1 LIQARVL
8 FACMARPG
16 AGGVAARLRHRLARA
31 LRLGLL
37 GLLLSTGLAATCLA
51 QSDAETL
58 EYRIKAAFI
67 CKFAVYVQWPSQ
79 VFARPDSPI
88 VIGVIARDAVV
99 DELTRTAATLSVD
112 GRALVV
118 RRLHAGDAVADVH
131 LVYVA
136 NSEERHLAEVLAA
149 AKGRPVLV
157 VTESHNAVA
166 AGSMINFV
174 VVDDK
179 VRFDIS
185 PHAAELS
192 SLRISAR
199 LLSVARM
206 LIAKTS

>member
-1 LIQARVL
+1 MIEARLL
-8 FACMARPG
+8 FARLARPG
-16 AGGVAARLRHRLARA
+16 VGGVAAGLRHRLAQA
-31 LRLGLL
+31 VRLGLL

-51 QSDAETL
+51 QSEAETL

-67 CKFAVYVQWPSQ
+67 CKFALYVQWPSQ
-79 VFARPDSPI
+79 AFARPDSPI
-88 VIGVIARDAVV
+88 VIGVVARDAVV

-112 GRALVV
+112 GRPLAV
-118 RRLHAGDAVADVH
+118 RRLRAGDAVADVH

-136 NSEERHLAEVLAA
+136 NSEESHLAEVLAA

-157 VTESHNAVA
+157 VTESNNAAA

-174 VVDDK
+174 VVDNK

-192 SLRISAR
+192 RLRISAR